1 MTFKEYQSLA
11 ERTDV
16 YYDGESIGVLDPSF
30 ISKILG
36 LTGEAGEVAE
46 KFKKI
51 VRDKNGEISKEDRK
65 EILKELGDV
74 LWYIT
79 LISKYLGY
87 DLEAVGKMNIEKLAD
102 RHKRNV
108 IQASGDNR

>member
-16 YYDGESIGVLDPSF
+16 YHGGEPVDVLDPAF

-36 LTGEAGEVAE
+36 LAGEAGEVAE

-51 VRDKNGEISKEDRK
+51 IRDKNGEISEKDRK

-79 LISKYLGY
+79 LISKYLGCN
-87 DLEAVGKMNIEKLAD
+87 LETVGKMNIEKLAD
-102 RHKRNV
+102 RQTRNV